1 MKYVCD
7 LWYEANGHVAPYGEF
22 FFENDKYPEPF
33 EVGIKIKEELSLL
46 QEDFIEEKGLSH
58 ATPGGNDT
66 KCGSHYCCVNF
77 TVNGKTNYLYFTCL
91 RPVVEDKKPDKM
103 NLYT

>member
-7 LWYEANGHVAPYGEF
+7 LWYEANGHVTPYGEF

-33 EVGIKIKEELSLL
+33 EVGRKITEELSFL

-58 ATPGGNDT
+58 STPGGNSP
-66 KCGSHYCCVNF
+66 KRGRHYCCVNF
-77 TVNGKTNYLYFTCL
+77 TVGDNTYYIYFTGL